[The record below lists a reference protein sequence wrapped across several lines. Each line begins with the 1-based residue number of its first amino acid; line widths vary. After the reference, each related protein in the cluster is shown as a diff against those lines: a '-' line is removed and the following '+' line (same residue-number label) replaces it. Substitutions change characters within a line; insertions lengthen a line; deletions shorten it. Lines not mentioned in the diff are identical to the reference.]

1 VPSLPRSHNIVG
13 RWCPSAGATG
23 FRLVDRSGRGNHG
36 TLTNMDPA
44 TDWLASGRVALDF
57 DGSNDAVIIPDN
69 NALNP
74 ATGLTLSAWVRQV
87 GATAYKQIFA
97 KASGTGAT
105 NRSYGLY
112 ITGGSG
118 PGAANSLGFE
128 TRTSS
133 TVDNGFGAI
142 ASNAWTHCVGTY
154 NGSVM
159 TWYLQ
164 GAQVGQV
171 AQTGNIAAQNT
182 DLYLGQ
188 FSSGGFS
195 TFSGQIDDI
204 TIFNTAL
211 TPNEVAQIY
220 RLGRGYGVF
229 PEPDFDEGFAA
240 SFNRRRRVLLTAG

>member
-1 VPSLPRSHNIVG
+1 
-13 RWCPSAGATG
+13 
-23 FRLVDRSGRGNHG
+23 
-36 TLTNMDPA
+36 MDPA